1 MPTTAIDRLK
11 RATELLIKFD
21 DVMLNKLDEFEIK
34 YIKMIEDEL
43 IETIKELQ
51 KESKLRR

>member
-1 MPTTAIDRLK
+1 MPTNALDRLK

-51 KESKLRR
+51 KESKIRR